1 MKTNKVITT
10 LAMMAALGGSSLTTV
25 SAFADTTPDADT
37 NALTT
42 DSSTDSSTTTDSS
55 TKAST
60 TDSSTAT
67 TDATTDTSPAADVKE
82 TPAAD
87 VKTPATPA
95 TPATRTPVPFSV
107 AAGQGWLSPPMP
119 SPRARPPVG
128 RFRLL
133 LPPARL
139 ALPVPWQSRQL
150 ARPEGWSPGSA
161 RPRWATAALPP
172 VPSESV
178 PPAQAALP
186 TF

>member
-42 DSSTDSSTTTDSS
+42 DSSTAASTDSSTT
-55 TKAST
+55 AST

-87 VKTPATPA
+87 VKEAPADVKTPATPA
-95 TPATRTPVPFSV
+95 TPQELPQAGDNTTAFAMGMATFAALISV
-107 AAGQGWLSPPMP
+107 AMVSMKKKMGFSK
-119 SPRARPPVG
+119 
-128 RFRLL
+128 
-133 LPPARL
+133 
-139 ALPVPWQSRQL
+139 
-150 ARPEGWSPGSA
+150 
-161 RPRWATAALPP
+161 
-172 VPSESV
+172 
-178 PPAQAALP
+178 
-186 TF
+186 

>member
-42 DSSTDSSTTTDSS
+42 DSSSTTDSSTAASTDSSTTTDSS

-87 VKTPATPA
+87 VKEAPADVKTPATPQELPQAGDNTTAFAMGMA
-95 TPATRTPVPFSV
+95 TFAALISV
-107 AAGQGWLSPPMP
+107 AMVSMKKKMGFSK
-119 SPRARPPVG
+119 
-128 RFRLL
+128 
-133 LPPARL
+133 
-139 ALPVPWQSRQL
+139 
-150 ARPEGWSPGSA
+150 
-161 RPRWATAALPP
+161 
-172 VPSESV
+172 
-178 PPAQAALP
+178 
-186 TF
+186 

>member
-1 MKTNKVITT
+1 MAQ
-10 LAMMAALGGSSLTTV
+10 AMMAALGGSSLTTV

-37 NALTT
+37 NALTTDSSSTT

-95 TPATRTPVPFSV
+95 TPQELPQAGDNTTAFAMGMATFAALISV
-107 AAGQGWLSPPMP
+107 AMVSMKKKMGFSK
-119 SPRARPPVG
+119 
-128 RFRLL
+128 
-133 LPPARL
+133 
-139 ALPVPWQSRQL
+139 
-150 ARPEGWSPGSA
+150 
-161 RPRWATAALPP
+161 
-172 VPSESV
+172 
-178 PPAQAALP
+178 
-186 TF
+186 

>member
-37 NALTT
+37 NALTTDSSSTT

-87 VKTPATPA
+87 VKEAPADVKTPATPA
-95 TPATRTPVPFSV
+95 TPATPQELPQAGDNTTAFAMGMATFAALISV
-107 AAGQGWLSPPMP
+107 AMVSMKKKMGFSK
-119 SPRARPPVG
+119 
-128 RFRLL
+128 
-133 LPPARL
+133 
-139 ALPVPWQSRQL
+139 
-150 ARPEGWSPGSA
+150 
-161 RPRWATAALPP
+161 
-172 VPSESV
+172 
-178 PPAQAALP
+178 
-186 TF
+186 

>member
-25 SAFADTTPDADT
+25 SAFAETTPDADT

-42 DSSTDSSTTTDSS
+42 DSSSTTDSSTAASTDSSTTTDSS

-87 VKTPATPA
+87 VKEAPADVKTPATPA
-95 TPATRTPVPFSV
+95 TPATPQELPQAGDNTTAFAMGMATFAALISV
-107 AAGQGWLSPPMP
+107 AMVSMKKKMGFSK
-119 SPRARPPVG
+119 
-128 RFRLL
+128 
-133 LPPARL
+133 
-139 ALPVPWQSRQL
+139 
-150 ARPEGWSPGSA
+150 
-161 RPRWATAALPP
+161 
-172 VPSESV
+172 
-178 PPAQAALP
+178 
-186 TF
+186 